1 MVQSQSRPNRVQDFG
16 SGSFFVFVSR
26 QRGRE
31 PIPLV
36 EKRFQIGRVRVFRE
50 QVLVGRD
57 AGLLRSFD
65 VFLTV
70 INEQAESRCDA
81 LFVQDRVE
89 VFLEAAIELK
99 S

>member
-1 MVQSQSRPNRVQDFG
+1 
-16 SGSFFVFVSR
+16 
-26 QRGRE
+26 
-31 PIPLV
+31 
-36 EKRFQIGRVRVFRE
+36 
-50 QVLVGRD
+50 LVGRD

-99 S
+99 SQLLTP

>member
-1 MVQSQSRPNRVQDFG
+1 
-16 SGSFFVFVSR
+16 
-26 QRGRE
+26 
-31 PIPLV
+31 
-36 EKRFQIGRVRVFRE
+36 
-50 QVLVGRD
+50 LVGRD